1 MLRGTCFFVLLLSC
15 VAFETA
21 LACNGY
27 KAKLVK
33 IENCAGDDAIM
44 TVGDDFSIKLNK
56 KCELV
61 PSGCIINKPFA
72 TAIAKFKVQKDGIVM
87 KEGKLDMC
95 AAMDQASKEAKDIL
109 KLFGAPSSCPVAEEK
124 VCANDHS
131 VDMTKYKAML
141 GMARGHLIIDS
152 EIKHDTGKSCIHAEI
167 EITKN

>member
-1 MLRGTCFFVLLLSC
+1 MLRLNCLFLLSC
-15 VAFETA
+15 LGFQAA

-33 IENCAGDDAIM
+33 MENCAGEDAIM
-44 TVGDDFSIKLNK
+44 TVGSDFNLKLNK

-61 PSGCIINKPFA
+61 PSGCIMNKPFG
-72 TAIAKFKVQKDGIVM
+72 TAVAKFKVQKDGIVM
-87 KEGKLDMC
+87 KEGKMDMC
-95 AAMDQASKEAKDIL
+95 AAIDQASSEAKDML
-109 KLFGAPSSCPVAEEK
+109 KLFGAPSACPVAEEK

-131 VDMTKYKAML
+131 VDISKYKAML

-152 EIKHDTGKSCIHAEI
+152 EVKHDTGKSCIHAEI